1 MAYTYKTRMVSAR
14 LYTESFER
22 CARLG
27 ISLNAAANYGL
38 NVIIKAH
45 QRDTLY
51 KLGMTISI
59 LMLRDTDCSKPKK
72 ATTLRIRHDYL
83 DYIEMQGLNRNRM
96 LNYAVVHV
104 CSMIEN
110 GMMFASAISEG
121 PVGKG
126 IARRNVYTNGSTSG
140 EEGREK

>member
-1 MAYTYKTRMVSAR
+1 MAYKFETRMISAR
-14 LYTESFER
+14 LFTESFER

-27 ISLNAAANYGL
+27 ISINAAANYGL
-38 NVIIKAH
+38 DVIIKAH
-45 QRDTLY
+45 QRNTLY
-51 KLGMTISI
+51 TLGFTQCC
-59 LMLRDTDCSKPKK
+59 LVLRDDDRTKPKK

-96 LNYAVVHV
+96 LNYAVLHV

-121 PVGKG
+121 PAGRG

-140 EEGREK
+140 KEGQEP

>member
-1 MAYTYKTRMVSAR
+1 MAYKFDTRMISAR
-14 LYTESFER
+14 LFTESFER

-27 ISLNAAANYGL
+27 ISINAAANYGL
-38 NVIIKAH
+38 EVFIKAH
-45 QRDTLY
+45 QRNALY
-51 KLGMTISI
+51 ALGFRQYFFKGCYRNSGKNT
-59 LMLRDTDCSKPKK
+59 KP
-72 ATTLRIRHDYL
+72 TSLRIRHDYL

-121 PVGKG
+121 PASHG
-126 IARRNVYTNGSTSG
+126 IARRNVYTKSGEAG

>member
-1 MAYTYKTRMVSAR
+1 MISAR

-27 ISLNAAANYGL
+27 ISINAAANYGL
-38 NVIIKAH
+38 GVIVKAH

-51 KLGMTISI
+51 TLGMTRSN
-59 LMLRDTDCSKPKK
+59 LMLRDEDSTKPKK

-96 LNYAVVHV
+96 LNYAVKHV

-110 GMMFASAISEG
+110 FQLSPSAISEG
-121 PVGKG
+121 PVGRG
-126 IARRNVYTNGSTSG
+126 IARRNVYTNSSLAV

>member
-1 MAYTYKTRMVSAR
+1 MAYSYETRMVSAR

-27 ISLNAAANYGL
+27 ISINAAANYGMGVL
-38 NVIIKAH
+38 IKAH
-45 QRDTLY
+45 QRNQLYAYGFHPSFFTWKDTTP
-51 KLGMTISI
+51 GMST
-59 LMLRDTDCSKPKK
+59 K

-83 DYIEMQGLNRNRM
+83 DYIEMQGLIRNKL

-110 GMMFASAISEG
+110 FHLSSSAISEG
-121 PVGKG
+121 PVGRG
-126 IARRNVYTNGSTSG
+126 IARKNVYTLPGNNH
-140 EEGREK
+140 EEGREP

>member
-1 MAYTYKTRMVSAR
+1 MAYSYDTRMISAR

-27 ISLNAAANYGL
+27 ISINAAANYGL
-38 NVIIKAH
+38 GVLVKAH
-45 QRDTLY
+45 QRNQLY
-51 KLGMTISI
+51 AYGFSPSFFTWKDAATGKKT
-59 LMLRDTDCSKPKK
+59 K

-83 DYIEMQGLNRNRM
+83 DYIEMQGLIRNKV

-110 GMMFASAISEG
+110 YQLSPSAISEG
-121 PVGKG
+121 PAGRG
-126 IARRNVYTNGSTSG
+126 IAYKNVYTKSGVTG
-140 EEGREK
+140 EEGQEP

>member
-1 MAYTYKTRMVSAR
+1 MAYSYDTRMVSAR

-27 ISLNAAANYGL
+27 ISINAAANYGL
-38 NVIIKAH
+38 GVLVKAH
-45 QRDTLY
+45 QRNQLY
-51 KLGMTISI
+51 AYGFSQGFFIWKDAASGKKT
-59 LMLRDTDCSKPKK
+59 K

-83 DYIEMQGLNRNRM
+83 DYIEMQGLNRNKM

-110 GMMFASAISEG
+110 FQLSPSAISEG
-121 PVGKG
+121 PAGRG
-126 IARRNVYTNGSTSG
+126 IAYKNVYTNPHG
-140 EEGREK
+140 EAEEDQEL

>member
-1 MAYTYKTRMVSAR
+1 MISAR

-27 ISLNAAANYGL
+27 ISINAAANYGL
-38 NVIIKAH
+38 GVLVKAH
-45 QRDTLY
+45 QRNQLY
-51 KLGMTISI
+51 AYGFSPSFFTWKDAATG
-59 LMLRDTDCSKPKK
+59 KK
-72 ATTLRIRHDYL
+72 TQATTLRIRHDFL
-83 DYIEMQGLNRNRM
+83 DFIEMQGLIRNKL

-110 GMMFASAISEG
+110 GELFASAITEG
-121 PVGKG
+121 PAGRG
-126 IARRNVYTNGSTSG
+126 IARRNIFTNISTSG

>member
-1 MAYTYKTRMVSAR
+1 MAYKFETRMISAR

-38 NVIIKAH
+38 GVLVKAH
-45 QRDTLY
+45 QRNQLY
-51 KLGMTISI
+51 AYGFGPSFFTMKDATQG
-59 LMLRDTDCSKPKK
+59 KK
-72 ATTLRIRHDYL
+72 TQATTLRIRHDYL
-83 DYIEMQGLNRNRM
+83 DYIEIQGLIRNKL

-110 GMMFASAISEG
+110 GEMFASAVSDG
-121 PVGKG
+121 PVGRG

>member
-1 MAYTYKTRMVSAR
+1 MAYSYETRMVSAR

-27 ISLNAAANYGL
+27 ISINAASNYGL
-38 NVIIKAH
+38 GVLIKAH
-45 QRDTLY
+45 QRNQLY
-51 KLGMTISI
+51 AYGFRPSFFTWKDAATG
-59 LMLRDTDCSKPKK
+59 KK
-72 ATTLRIRHDYL
+72 TQATTLRIRHDYL
-83 DYIEMQGLNRNRM
+83 DYIEMQGLNRNKL

-110 GMMFASAISEG
+110 YQLCSSAISEG
-121 PVGKG
+121 PVGRG

-140 EEGREK
+140 KEGQEP